1 MEYLQR
7 MFFDSFPKVK
17 KGQVVPEEWL
27 RIGMRNL
34 VVMNNKRIGSL
45 V

>member
-17 KGQVVPEEWL
+17 KGQLVPEKWL

-34 VVMNNKRIGSL
+34 AVKNNKCIRSL
-45 V
+45 L

>member
-7 MFFDSFPKVK
+7 MFFPKVK
-17 KGQVVPEEWL
+17 KGQLVPEERL

-34 VVMNNKRIGSL
+34 AVKNNKCIRSL
-45 V
+45 L